1 MDSGKWALAA
11 FALGAA
17 MAFTIT
23 VVVRLCIAERE
34 SERKDAEGAREEAAH
49 AAEDSEAANPQPTL
63 RKSEVN
69 GTSSAAGAKDSK
81 EATTKAASPRD
92 GKGAIAVAAGPSVTA
107 EASALAADSSAAE
120 FVATPEATELA
131 TASHGAPAAPEP
143 DAAPEP
149 AAPGHAAPLD
159 MEELTATLL
168 RSADP
173 IADLKHEAGRIR
185 TAEAHAADD
194 GGIEP
199 SGLDSYLA
207 RALDDGELV
216 AYLHC
221 VLVDPAYQGQ
231 GIASGLIA
239 QMKERF
245 RNYLY
250 LEVMPQGEQ
259 ERPPSTSV
267 RASPSCKTASRC
279 RSATS
284 RTSAW
289 PAWRLSR
296 TA

>member
-1 MDSGKWALAA
+1 MTQLTSR
-11 FALGAA
+11 
-17 MAFTIT
+17 T
-23 VVVRLCIAERE
+23 
-34 SERKDAEGAREEAAH
+34 
-49 AAEDSEAANPQPTL
+49 PT
-63 RKSEVN
+63 EN
-69 GTSSAAGAKDSK
+69 
-81 EATTKAASPRD
+81 
-92 GKGAIAVAAGPSVTA
+92 
-107 EASALAADSSAAE
+107 
-120 FVATPEATELA
+120 TPTA
-131 TASHGAPAAPEP
+131 TAW
-143 DAAPEP
+143 
-149 AAPGHAAPLD
+149 
-159 MEELTATLL
+159 
-168 RSADP
+168 
-173 IADLKHEAGRIR
+173 
-185 TAEAHAADD
+185 D
-194 GGIEP
+194 GPRLVG
-199 SGLDSYLA
+199 LA

-216 AYLHC
+216 AYLHY

>member
-1 MDSGKWALAA
+1 M
-11 FALGAA
+11 
-17 MAFTIT
+17 
-23 VVVRLCIAERE
+23 
-34 SERKDAEGAREEAAH
+34 
-49 AAEDSEAANPQPTL
+49 
-63 RKSEVN
+63 
-69 GTSSAAGAKDSK
+69 
-81 EATTKAASPRD
+81 
-92 GKGAIAVAAGPSVTA
+92 
-107 EASALAADSSAAE
+107 
-120 FVATPEATELA
+120 TELPSTTPTENTPTA
-131 TASHGAPAAPEP
+131 TAW
-143 DAAPEP
+143 
-149 AAPGHAAPLD
+149 
-159 MEELTATLL
+159 
-168 RSADP
+168 
-173 IADLKHEAGRIR
+173 
-185 TAEAHAADD
+185 D
-194 GGIEP
+194 GPRLVG
-199 SGLDSYLA
+199 LA
-207 RALDDGELV
+207 RALEDGELV
-216 AYLHC
+216 AYLHY